1 MGSGWSLGIGGRGG
15 WWVLVWG
22 GCSNGGGAI
31 LKLGLPRAKMSPF
44 GTKAVTKL
52 FLKQTEPHLLPRIDD
67 GRRHPRVRDEG
78 IGEFLKSLPKTT
90 TCHHHRIRGVL
101 PHAGGETKNRLSF
114 SV

>member
-1 MGSGWSLGIGGRGG
+1 M
-15 WWVLVWG
+15 VWG
-22 GCSNGGGAI
+22 GAVAMAAAT
-31 LKLGLPRAKMSPF
+31 LELGLPRAKMSPF
-44 GTKAVTKL
+44 GNKAVTKL

-101 PHAGGETKNRLSF
+101 PHAGGENEESAF
-114 SV
+114 V